1 MMVNKIYGSKLPC
14 NRDALPDSFIFRRNL
29 AISFVTVHQDNR
41 LSSLI
46 LDKVTLACT
55 PTAAVADKIKAL
67 SFDTTASN
75 MGQKHGPETWMPRVS
90 GPHSMQLMH

>member
-75 MGQKHGPETWMPRVS
+75 MGQKDGCPVFLAHIRCS
-90 GPHSMQLMH
+90 